1 MHSWSLK
8 AEARIGVGAVLAAA
22 ALLPPLAGLLEGQ
35 LVTHL
40 LCQYPLLVG
49 GGAMIGATLA
59 LTRLANWTAPSA
71 LLAGTLACVFW
82 LVPRWIDAA
91 LADQAVNAAKAVCLV
106 ILSGLPLGWGWATGL
121 RLGQRHSDACRY
133 GLAAIGDAHP
143 PLQQLPA
150 ERATRSWPCI
160 ADACDTGAD
169 HWNESGHIW
178 SVGSLYPI
186 AVQLSISH
194 LSPGR
199 SSFPA
204 TVNMR
209 HPRRRTA

>member
-1 MHSWSLK
+1 MRSWLLK
-8 AEARIGVGAVLAAA
+8 AEARIGLGAVLAAA

-106 ILSGLPLGWGWATGL
+106 ILAGLPLGWGWAQAGPVLRGFVWANATAMLAVMGWLQLATRIRLCNSYLLSEQRDLGL
-121 RLGQRHSDACRY
+121 ALLTLAILALIAGMSRAMLGQWGR
-133 GLAAIGDAHP
+133 
-143 PLQQLPA
+143 
-150 ERATRSWPCI
+150 
-160 ADACDTGAD
+160 
-169 HWNESGHIW
+169 
-178 SVGSLYPI
+178 PI
-186 AVQLSISH
+186 Q
-194 LSPGR
+194 
-199 SSFPA
+199 
-204 TVNMR
+204 
-209 HPRRRTA
+209 